1 MAPAPLLGL
10 RGALKGIETVLLL
23 FATARTVANF
33 ALWATGLWP
42 RVPRILRAIHNATKF
57 AAVSSATVAL
67 GAAVVVDNW
76 KVLDEFEVCT
86 PSTTQRA
93 TGLVATALFFLYLSS
108 PNFFLVCSTLV
119 GLRLLAEGSTATAF
133 IAANMALVNDVPFK
147 ESLAGSLAYSGF
159 HLVVVLQAAQGRHL
173 LCGERN
179 AAVLAAIA
187 WIVGVYAMLQSIW
200 RGWRLREWRL

>member
-1 MAPAPLLGL
+1 MAPSPLLGL
-10 RGALKGIETVLLL
+10 RGALKGVETVLLL
-23 FATARTVANF
+23 FATARTVANL

-42 RVPRILRAIHNATKF
+42 RVPRILRVVHNATKF

-67 GAAVVVDNW
+67 GAAIVVDHW
-76 KVLDEFEVCT
+76 KLLDEFEVCT

-93 TGLVATALFFLYLSS
+93 TGLVAAALFFLYLSS

-133 IAANMALVNDVPFK
+133 IAANMALVDDLPLDGGVGGLLMF
-147 ESLAGSLAYSGF
+147 GGF
-159 HLVVVLQAAQGRHL
+159 HLVVVVQAAQGRHL

-179 AAVLAAIA
+179 AAVLAAISWMA
-187 WIVGVYAMLQSIW
+187 GLRAMLKAIW
-200 RGWRLREWRL
+200 RGWRRGVG

>member
-67 GAAVVVDNW
+67 GAAIVVDNW
-76 KVLDEFEVCT
+76 KLLDEFEVCT

-93 TGLVATALFFLYLSS
+93 TGFVAMALFFLYLSS
-108 PNFFLVCSTLV
+108 PNFFLVSASM
-119 GLRLLAEGSTATAF
+119 LRLHCCACCCSVGGCASCGATTASSA
-133 IAANMALVNDVPFK
+133 
-147 ESLAGSLAYSGF
+147 
-159 HLVVVLQAAQGRHL
+159 
-173 LCGERN
+173 
-179 AAVLAAIA
+179 
-187 WIVGVYAMLQSIW
+187 
-200 RGWRLREWRL
+200 